1 MLLIVEIYIYR
12 YIQREKNKLYKDL
25 RILEAG
31 KDEVAPLG
39 GKDEKS
45 NTEEESDLFYTEGT
59 KNILNSSFALNGS
72 LNKKGLIPFH

>member
-1 MLLIVEIYIYR
+1 MKSLL
-12 YIQREKNKLYKDL
+12 
-25 RILEAG
+25 
-31 KDEVAPLG
+31 LG